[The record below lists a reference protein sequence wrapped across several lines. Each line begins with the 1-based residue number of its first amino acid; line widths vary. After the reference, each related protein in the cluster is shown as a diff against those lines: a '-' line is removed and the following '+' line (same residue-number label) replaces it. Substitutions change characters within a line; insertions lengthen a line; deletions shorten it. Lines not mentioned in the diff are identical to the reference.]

1 MPVGS
6 PKDLAVLARRTYLES
21 LRLGVGDL
29 VASCV
34 AGARLLAGQSAEPA
48 LYARRRDLVL
58 DLPRLSGLWNES
70 LLDHLDEALA
80 SLNQGRAVVTRP
92 AGLGDPTGS
101 FSLVDDAVIEL
112 DMMVSRLGQAVADKA
127 GWEYTDLCSRL
138 SVLEDREQ
146 VALDRSGEV
155 LKPAALAR
163 WVLDAWMHATL
174 SVDHWRTLQNVLHD
188 EVAGLTESAY
198 HDANRV
204 LLEHG
209 VRPEIDLRPFIRR
222 AQDTG
227 VVRPLAPSPGVVP
240 MGAAAGR
247 GAAGGSGAGSGTAGL
262 GGGAG
267 GAAARTSG
275 ASGVSGA
282 GGLST
287 GNSAASALTGQSNRV
302 TGPGHLARGAGGSY
316 DETRLMTQTP
326 GLRTSGQGQA
336 ALGKLNQLVAR
347 QVPGFDPTAPLGD
360 SQRVPVG
367 GALNQAMAS
376 AQQAVQQQAD
386 TAGGMVA
393 DPGALARDFQA
404 RKQSLKQAASSDSER
419 AIIEIVA
426 LLFQS
431 ILMEERLPATVR
443 VWFARL
449 QMPVLR
455 VAVAEPDFFAT
466 LDHPARLLIDRM
478 GGCVMGFAGAAQDGA
493 SDQLHKEIK
502 RIVQTIEAYP
512 DTGRRVFQTVLVE
525 FERFL
530 VNYFREGNEASRKG
544 VSLAQQLE
552 QREAYAIQYT
562 IELRKML
569 EAVPVH
575 EGVREFLFK
584 VWADVLAQSAVLS
597 GPASEDTRMLK
608 RLAGDLIWSASA
620 KTTREERTEVL
631 QRLPPLLKLLR
642 EGMAKAGV
650 TTERQDEHVRDLNA
664 ALAAAFAA
672 KSAAISSERLGEITE
687 KLEALD
693 EILPELGDVDL
704 DADTLRDLSGY
715 ESADLEVVAEG
726 GTMPTPA
733 MMSWAFELKLGAWFQ
748 LDYRGR
754 QEPVQLAWRG
764 LQKQLA
770 LFVTPQGRGVLFQLH
785 RLGAFLQAGLL
796 VPMEDES
803 LTVRAT
809 RDALAKLDADPQRLL
824 N

>member
-34 AGARLLAGQSAEPA
+34 AGARLLAGQSADPA

-70 LLDHLDEALA
+70 LLEHLDQALA

-92 AGLGDPTGS
+92 AGLGDPAGS

-146 VALDRSGEV
+146 AALDRSGEV

-163 WVLDAWMHATL
+163 WVLDAWVHATL
-174 SVDHWRTLQNVLHD
+174 SVDHWKTLQNVLHD

-198 HDANRV
+198 HEANRV

-247 GAAGGSGAGSGTAGL
+247 ASGAGSGAGGL
-262 GGGAG
+262 GGGGAGAGAGAG
-267 GAAARTSG
+267 GGTTG
-275 ASGVSGA
+275 ASGSA
-282 GGLST
+282 GLST
-287 GNSAASALTGQSNRV
+287 GGAASALTGQSNRV
-302 TGPGHLARGAGGSY
+302 TGPGRLTRGGSGSY

-326 GLRTSGQGQA
+326 GLRSAIQGQA
-336 ALGKLNQLVAR
+336 TLGKLNQLVAR
-347 QVPGFDPTAPLGD
+347 QVPGFDPTAPLSD

-367 GALNQAMAS
+367 GALNQAMVS
-376 AQQAVQQQAD
+376 AQQAVQRQAD
-386 TAGGMVA
+386 TASGMA
-393 DPGALARDFQA
+393 PDPGALAREFQA
-404 RKQSLKQAASSDSER
+404 RKQSLKQAAGSDSER

-597 GPASEDTRMLK
+597 GPASDDTRMLK
-608 RLAGDLIWSASA
+608 RLAGDLIWSAGA

-642 EGMAKAGV
+642 EGMGKAGV
-650 TTERQDEHVRDLNA
+650 TVERQDEHVRDLNA

-693 EILPELGDVDL
+693 EILPELGDVEL

-754 QEPVQLAWRG
+754 QDPVQLAWRG

-824 N
+824 S